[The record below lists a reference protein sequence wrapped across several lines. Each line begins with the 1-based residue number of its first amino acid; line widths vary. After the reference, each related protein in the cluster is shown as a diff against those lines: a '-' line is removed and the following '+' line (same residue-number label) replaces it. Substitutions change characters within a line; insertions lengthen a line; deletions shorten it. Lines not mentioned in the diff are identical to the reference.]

1 VLGEA
6 SVTGF
11 TTVVKESKAVD
22 SRPRMSMFVVTFMAN
37 GSDTAKQTAYRTR
50 SEAFRAADSLR
61 ATLAPRNG
69 GRITVSDPDGR
80 ELQTW
85 IEHDQGA
92 HFTQPGG
99 FRT

>member
-1 VLGEA
+1 
-6 SVTGF
+6 
-11 TTVVKESKAVD
+11 
-22 SRPRMSMFVVTFMAN
+22 MFVVTITA
-37 GSDTAKQTAYRTR
+37 SSPDTAKQSTYRTR
-50 SEAFRAADSLR
+50 AEAFRAADSLR
-61 ATLAPRNG
+61 STLVPRGG